1 MRTKNIAWIA
11 FMEMGGNAREAEA
24 VLRKGLDDESPVVR
38 SFSQEVLEYVEG
50 SRRDRKGNIAK

>member
-24 VLRKGLDDESPVVR
+24 VLRKGLDDESPVVICFAR
-38 SFSQEVLEYVEG
+38 SARVCG
-50 SRRDRKGNIAK
+50 RKQTR